1 MRLGWLE
8 ILLFVAILL
17 LLFGSK
23 RIPEL
28 MRGLGRG
35 AREFKEG
42 LHGDEKDNK
51 KNDNEP

>member
-1 MRLGWLE
+1 MRFGLPE
-8 ILLFVAILL
+8 ILLIVVVV
-17 LLFGSK
+17 LLFFGAR

-42 LHGDEKDNK
+42 LRDGDS
-51 KNDNEP
+51 KNEDETKH

>member
-1 MRLGWLE
+1 MKFGWVE
-8 ILLFVAILL
+8 ILLIMAIVL
-17 LLFGSK
+17 LLFGGK

-42 LHGDEKDNK
+42 LHGDDSEAK
-51 KNDNEP
+51 KP